1 MIFDTHAHYD
11 DEAFDEDRGVLLGG
25 MPEKGVDYIVD
36 VGASMESCRK
46 VLALTEEYPFIYG
59 AVGVHPSET
68 ENLTE
73 GDIQWLKE
81 KAADSKVVAIGE
93 IGLDY
98 HWPTPDREI
107 QKKWF
112 ERQLALARETDLPVI
127 IHSRDAAKDT
137 LDILK
142 DWQGQKTKGVIHCF
156 AYTKET
162 AREYLDM
169 DYYFGIGG
177 VLTFK
182 NARRLLEAAEY
193 LPLERILLETDCPY
207 LAPEPYRGRR
217 NQSAYID
224 LVAERLAQIKGIT
237 KEKVLAQTLQNG
249 LDFYSI
255 SKERKENTDGIS
267 GDAHGNGGNH

>member
-11 DEAFDEDRGVLLGG
+11 DEAFDEDREALLGS
-25 MPEKGVDYIVD
+25 MPENGVGYIVD
-36 VGASMESCRK
+36 VGASMGSCRK
-46 VLALTEEYPFIYG
+46 VLALTEKFSFIYG
-59 AVGVHPSET
+59 AIGVHPSET

-73 GDIQWLKE
+73 EDMQWLKA
-81 KAADSKVVAIGE
+81 KAANPKVVAIGE

-98 HWPTPDREI
+98 HWSTPDKAI

-112 ERQLALARETDLPVI
+112 ERQLTLAHETALPVI

-142 DWQGQKTKGVIHCF
+142 GWQKQKTKGVIHCF
-156 AYTKET
+156 AYTKEM

-193 LPLERILLETDCPY
+193 LPLESILLETDCPY
-207 LAPEPYRGRR
+207 LAPEPYRGGR
-217 NQSAYID
+217 NQSAYIGF
-224 LVAERLAQIKGIT
+224 VAEKLARIKGIT

-255 SKERKENTDGIS
+255 S
-267 GDAHGNGGNH
+267 